1 LLQCSATDGA
11 LAMTAAYTPFEK
23 FFTPK
28 FDLGAL
34 ATVQQRNFE
43 AFAAAGQRFV
53 SGVEVLIK
61 RQTELF
67 EAQAAIVKEVL
78 TGAKLPMDVQKQ
90 SDFVREQTSKALTDA
105 QELTSIA
112 TTAAQDAFEILRK
125 RTEEGVAE
133 LTAIAQAA

>member
-1 LLQCSATDGA
+1 
-11 LAMTAAYTPFEK
+11 MTAAYTPFEK

-34 ATVQQRNFE
+34 ATVQQRNLE
-43 AFAAAGQRFV
+43 AFTAAGQRFA

-67 EAQAAIVKEVL
+67 EAQAAMVKDVL
-78 TGAKLPMDVQKQ
+78 TGAKLPLDMQKQ
-90 SDFVREQTSKALTDA
+90 SDFVRAQTSKALTDA

-112 TTAAQDAFEILRK
+112 ATAAKDAFEILRK

>member
-1 LLQCSATDGA
+1 MNNFA
-11 LAMTAAYTPFEK
+11 PFEK
-23 FFTPK
+23 MFTPK
-28 FDLGAL
+28 FDLSAL

-43 AFAAAGQRFV
+43 AFAAAGQIMV
-53 SGVEVLIK
+53 TGVESLIK

-67 EAQAAIVKEVL
+67 EAQTALVKEVF
-78 TGAKLPMDVQKQ
+78 TGAKLPMDMQKQ

-105 QELTSIA
+105 QELTTMA
-112 TTAAQDAFEILRK
+112 TTTAKDAFEILRK

>member
-1 LLQCSATDGA
+1 
-11 LAMTAAYTPFEK
+11 MTAAYTPFDK

-43 AFAAAGQRFV
+43 AFAAAGQRV
-53 SGVEVLIK
+53 ATGVEILIK
-61 RQTELF
+61 RQTELL
-67 EAQAAIVKEVL
+67 EAQAAMVKEVL
-78 TGAKLPMDVQKQ
+78 TGGKLPLDMQKQ
-90 SDFVREQTSKALTDA
+90 GDFVREQTSKALTDA
-105 QELTSIA
+105 QELTTIA
-112 TTAAQDAFEILRK
+112 ATAAKDAFEILRK

>member
-1 LLQCSATDGA
+1 
-11 LAMTAAYTPFEK
+11 MTAAYTPFEK
-23 FFTPK
+23 LFTPR
-28 FDLGAL
+28 FDLSAL

-43 AFAAAGQRFV
+43 AFAAAGQRV
-53 SGVEVLIK
+53 ATGVESLIK

-67 EAQAAIVKEVL
+67 EAQAAVVKHVL
-78 TGAKLPMDVQKQ
+78 TNGQLPLDMQKQ

-112 TTAAQDAFEILRK
+112 ATTAKDAFEILRK

>member
-1 LLQCSATDGA
+1 
-11 LAMTAAYTPFEK
+11 MTAAYTPFEK

-43 AFAAAGQRFV
+43 AFAAAGQRV
-53 SGVEVLIK
+53 ATGVEVLIK

-67 EAQAAIVKEVL
+67 EAQAAIVKDMF
-78 TGAKLPMDVQKQ
+78 TGAKLPLDMQKQ
-90 SDFVREQTSKALTDA
+90 TDFVREQSSKALTDA
-105 QELTSIA
+105 QELTVIA
-112 TTAAQDAFEILRK
+112 TTAAKDAFEILRK